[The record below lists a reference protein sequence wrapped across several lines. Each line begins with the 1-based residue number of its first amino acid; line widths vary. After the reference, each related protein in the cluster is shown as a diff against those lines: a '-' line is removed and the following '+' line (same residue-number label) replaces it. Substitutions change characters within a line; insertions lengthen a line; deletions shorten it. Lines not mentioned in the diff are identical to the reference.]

1 MTEEGLTL
9 TQALKA
15 TELAKSSW
23 YYRSKPRAPR
33 PLNLKLVAAI
43 EAAWPQGR
51 GVYGYRK
58 VYATLRAAG
67 LRVNKKAVLR
77 HLRVMRRLQ
86 PRKIKG
92 RRWTRPRVVK
102 PTVSNAY
109 WEMDLTYVW
118 CENHFGYLFA
128 VIDAYDRGIPGARL
142 SDRCRATEAV
152 EALEEAVA
160 ARFNGGRVPEE
171 HRLILRV
178 DRGSQFVARRF
189 RDAAQALNI
198 ALEYAGIQ
206 CPEDKA
212 YIESFFGHYK
222 TEEVYRNVY
231 ASTAEAQA
239 GWKLY
244 RVWYETERVHQSL
257 RYRTPEAQKNSPT
270 GTQDQRSELEVSEDT
285 SSFKTGSLA
294 REALKLLLNK
304 APNGTV

>member
-1 MTEEGLTL
+1 MTEDGLSL
-9 TQALKA
+9 TRALKA
-15 TELAKSSW
+15 AELAKSSW

-33 PLNLKLVAAI
+33 PLNPKLVAAI
-43 EAAWPQGR
+43 EAAWPGTR

-58 VYATLRAAG
+58 VWIALRTGG

-77 HLRVMRRLQ
+77 HLRVMQRLQ

-102 PTVSNAY
+102 PTVSNVY

-118 CENHFGYLFA
+118 CGSRFGYLFA
-128 VIDAYDRGIPGARL
+128 VVDAYDKGIPGARL
-142 SDRCRATEAV
+142 GDRCRAVEAV

-160 ARFNGGRVPEE
+160 ARFGGGRVPEG

-178 DRGSQFVARRF
+178 DRGSQFVARHF
-189 RDAAQALNI
+189 REAAQALNI
-198 ALEYAGIQ
+198 TLEYAGIQ
-206 CPEDKA
+206 CPEDKP

-222 TEEVYRNVY
+222 TEEVYRNAY

-244 RVWYETERVHQSL
+244 RVWYEADRVHQSL
-257 RYRTPEAQKNSPT
+257 GYQTPQAVMHGASGLVLSRAQ
-270 GTQDQRSELEVSEDT
+270 
-285 SSFKTGSLA
+285 
-294 REALKLLLNK
+294 
-304 APNGTV
+304 NGTV